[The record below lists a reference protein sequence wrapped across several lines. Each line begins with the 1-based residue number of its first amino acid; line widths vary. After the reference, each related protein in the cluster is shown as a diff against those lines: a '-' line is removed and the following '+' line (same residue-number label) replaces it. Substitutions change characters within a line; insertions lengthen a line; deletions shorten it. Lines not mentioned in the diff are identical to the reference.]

1 MREIASTCSIYCFH
15 MQAVIFLT
23 NGNES
28 QNCNKWVHATECR
41 CSPFLHRVHMPD
53 QINFKPSVDRTDI
66 PFKVSLAPICLEL
79 SLGASHGAVNKF

>member
-1 MREIASTCSIYCFH
+1 
-15 MQAVIFLT
+15 
-23 NGNES
+23 
-28 QNCNKWVHATECR
+28 
-41 CSPFLHRVHMPD
+41 MPD